1 MVSREKI
8 TRFASIIISS
18 LLFLL
23 MATPLFA
30 SEADLAIP
38 DLTPHQNNLL
48 MVGFLICFLGMVFG
62 LYEYIKVKALPAH
75 KSMLDVSEIIFQTCK
90 TYLTPARE
98 APDRSGNFYRGVH
111 RLLLWILAAVC
122 PNAGFC

>member
-1 MVSREKI
+1 MISRKKI

-30 SEADLAIP
+30 SEAELNIP
-38 DLTPHQNNLL
+38 VLSPTQNHLL
-48 MVGFLICFLGMVFG
+48 MIGFFICFLGMCFG
-62 LYEYIKVKALPAH
+62 LYEYIRVKALPAH

-90 TYLTPARE
+90 T
-98 APDRSGNFYRGVH
+98 
-111 RLLLWILAAVC
+111 
-122 PNAGFC
+122 